1 MATVES
7 IMASKSGLAVSS
19 SQAGQPTIQSGN
31 YELTKAETE
40 DATILLRILKL
51 PAQHRIVRLVLA
63 NDDLDTETVL
73 TLDVGIEDTVG
84 STTASTL
91 FAAASTVGRAAAITD
106 LSNMAALELAA
117 TNNDRY
123 ITIDIATA
131 ASTGAAGGVR
141 AVLTSVP
148 EQGTQ
153 FAG

>member
-7 IMASKSGLAVSS
+7 NMASKSGLAVSS

-31 YELTKAETE
+31 YELTKAQAE
-40 DATILLRILKL
+40 DATVLLRIVKL
-51 PAQHRIVRLVLA
+51 PAQHRIVGLVLA
-63 NDDLDTETVL
+63 CDDLSTGTDI

-84 STTASTL
+84 ATTNATLLVDGSTL
-91 FAAASTVGRAAAITD
+91 GQAGGIAD
-106 LSNMAALELAA
+106 LTGLAALELAA
-117 TNNDRY
+117 ADNDRY
-123 ITIDIATA
+123 ITIDISVAAT
-131 ASTGAAGGVR
+131 TGIAGGIR

>member
-31 YELTKAETE
+31 YELTKAQTE
-40 DATILLRILKL
+40 DNTVLLRILKL
-51 PAQHRIVRLVLA
+51 PAQHRIVGLVLA
-63 NDDLDTETVL
+63 SDDISAGADI

-84 STTASTL
+84 ATTNAVLFVDGSTL
-91 FAAASTVGRAAAITD
+91 GQAGGIAD
-106 LSNMAALELAA
+106 LTTLAALELAA
-117 TNNDRY
+117 ANNDRY
-123 ITIDIATA
+123 ITIDISVA

-141 AVLTSVP
+141 VVLTSVP